1 MGIRLSRYNLEIP
14 DGNGV
19 YLFNTYRGTSVLL
32 SAEQLH
38 LIKQIVSRID
48 AGSDEDGQWSAVIDF
63 MAENGFV
70 VPTQL
75 DELAQAID
83 KYDSTIADTSAVS
96 LVIAPSLRCNMN
108 CYYCYEGKD
117 SDTALGAHDLESLLT
132 FITSRLT
139 DGGSLGVT
147 WFGGEPLLSK
157 PFIVAAANRLREV
170 CDRMGVTHAFRM
182 VSNFYLLDEKTAE
195 ELAACGIAS
204 VQVTFDGSRDE
215 HDRVRR
221 ASQEGRPPADSFDR
235 ILANIAL
242 AGKHLNILARVNVS
256 QLNIDK
262 IPTLLEQL
270 AEAKLQDRLSGLYFY
285 PVFNYKAS
293 DAASNYLPKENL
305 HFSMEDFARR
315 ERALIDLARAHGFTL
330 FTPLIFEV
338 GYLGCYASIAN
349 GFVIDHRGT
358 ILKCDHE
365 LGAGGS
371 GRTSIRDFSRID
383 DDTDLSK
390 WAAQRPESNPSCRD
404 CPFLP
409 LCYAHCPHSNLVLP
423 EREPRCPSY
432 KYNWK
437 DVFPIY
443 LRGRIGADG

>member
-1 MGIRLSRYNLEIP
+1 MGIRLSRYTLEIP

-32 SAEQLH
+32 SVEQLQ
-38 LIKQIVSRID
+38 LIKQIVGRTGSD
-48 AGSDEDGQWSAVIDF
+48 AGDPGPWSAVIDF
-63 MAENGFV
+63 LAENGFV
-70 VPTQL
+70 VPAEI
-75 DELAQAID
+75 DELALAIA
-83 KYDSTIADTSAVS
+83 KYDRTIADTAAVS

-117 SDTALGAHDLESLLT
+117 SDSALGAHDLESLLA

-139 DGGSLGVT
+139 EGGSLGVT

-157 PFIVAAANRLREV
+157 SFIVAAANRLREI
-170 CDRMGVTHAFRM
+170 CHRMGVTFAFRM

-195 ELAACGIAS
+195 ELAACGITS

-221 ASQEGRPPADSFDR
+221 ASQDGQPPADSFDR
-235 ILANIAL
+235 ILANIAA
-242 AGKHLNILARVNVS
+242 AGKHLRILARVNVS
-256 QLNIDK
+256 QLNIDRV
-262 IPTLLEQL
+262 PTLLAQL
-270 AEAKLQDRLSGLYFY
+270 DAAGLQDCLSGLYFY

-293 DAASNYLPKENL
+293 DSAANYLPRANL

-315 ERALIDLARAHGFTL
+315 ERALIDLARAHGFTP

-338 GYLGCYASIAN
+338 GYLGCYASVAN

-383 DDTDLSK
+383 DDPDLSK
-390 WAAQRPESNPSCRD
+390 WGAQRPESNPSCRD

-423 EREPRCPSY
+423 EQGPRCPSY
-432 KYNWK
+432 KYNWR

-443 LRGRIGADG
+443 LRERLGAEG